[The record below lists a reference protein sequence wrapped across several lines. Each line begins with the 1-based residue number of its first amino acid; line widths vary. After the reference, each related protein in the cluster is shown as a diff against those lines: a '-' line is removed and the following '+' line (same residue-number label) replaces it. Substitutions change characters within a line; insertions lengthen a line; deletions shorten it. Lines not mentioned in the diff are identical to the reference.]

1 MNFMRGA
8 KIRMKKIMSFFV
20 IGMVMIL
27 LTGCSAKMFAILGAL
42 EAHEDR
48 ENKQGIEKQ
57 VSKLDSLSSTFS
69 IAYKEGVIAYLTNF
83 VGQVQFYNEKT
94 QEKKKIGR
102 GRKLPSM
109 TDGMR
114 SRHAVLLL
122 LFLCSYYTIFL
133 PKKQQS
139 PPS

>member
-1 MNFMRGA
+1 
-8 KIRMKKIMSFFV
+8 MKKIMSFFV
-20 IGMVMIL
+20 IGMVTIL

-69 IAYKEGVIAYLTNF
+69 IAYKEGEIAYLTNF

-94 QEKKKIGR
+94 
-102 GRKLPSM
+102 
-109 TDGMR
+109 
-114 SRHAVLLL
+114 
-122 LFLCSYYTIFL
+122 
-133 PKKQQS
+133 
-139 PPS
+139 